1 LRSRLNEEEDE
12 LFKEYTL
19 SSDVDRWIFGADIY
33 IDLAH
38 VIMLEECN
46 ILDKKERNKIIKA
59 LLEIKEEG
67 VAIEN
72 YEDVHVAI
80 ESKIIE
86 KLGGVGGKMHTAR
99 SRNDE
104 VATCL
109 RFKSR
114 EELMDIMQLI
124 LDLLKT
130 ILNFSKDNIDVIM
143 PGYTHM
149 QHAQPVLLSHYYL
162 AHYDV
167 FKRDFDRLSDLYKRL
182 NLSPL
187 GSAAFA
193 GTDFQIDRERTAY
206 LLGFDGL
213 IENSMDA
220 VSTRDFVLE
229 MIFDITLI
237 MVNVSRIAEEL
248 ILWSTSEF
256 NFIEIKDSFASTSS
270 IMPQKKNPDSLE
282 LMRAKYGS
290 LIGYLTAALSICK
303 AIPFSYNLDNQ
314 EVSVHLLM
322 SIQTVKITLKLL
334 NRIIDTLKINKD
346 VMQKKSVEGFTTAT
360 DLADIITIK
369 TNIPFRVSHS
379 IIGEF
384 AKDYDMYKDLEIFDL
399 DRQKPKVFEHFQDIK
414 KVIDRLDDIS
424 LKKIGKKL
432 SDLGLKTEDVENA
445 LNPAKNI
452 ERRTSIG
459 GTSHFEVKKMIE
471 KRDIILKEAETE
483 ISGLV
488 NSVKERI
495 NDLLSLC
502 KDIEDDG

>member
-1 LRSRLNEEEDE
+1 MMRDILRSRLRGEEDD
-12 LFKEYTL
+12 LFKKYTL
-19 SSDVDRWIFGADIY
+19 SPDVDRWIFDADIY
-33 IDLAH
+33 VDLAH
-38 VIMLEECN
+38 VIMLGEHN
-46 ILDKKERNKIIKA
+46 IIGSEDRDKIIRA
-59 LLEIKEEG
+59 LLEVRDEG
-67 VAIEN
+67 VEIEN

-86 KLGGVGGKMHTAR
+86 KIGSVGGRMHTAR

-114 EELMDIMQLI
+114 EELINIMQLT
-124 LDLLKT
+124 LNLLNT
-130 ILNFSKDNIDVIM
+130 ILNFSKDNIDIIM

-149 QHAQPVLLSHYYL
+149 QHAQPVLLSHHYL

-167 FKRDFDRLSDLYKRL
+167 FKRDFDRLTDLYKRL

-193 GTDFQIDRERTAY
+193 GTGFRIDRERTAY

-213 IENSMDA
+213 VENSMDA
-220 VSTRDFVLE
+220 VSTRDFALE

-237 MVNVSRIAEEL
+237 MINVSRIAEEL

-256 NFIEIKDSFASTSS
+256 NFIEIDDSFASTSS

-282 LMRAKYGS
+282 LMRARTGS
-290 LIGYLTAALSICK
+290 LIGCLTAALSICK

-314 EVSVHLLM
+314 EVSVHLLR
-322 SIQTVKITLKLL
+322 SIQTVKITLSLL
-334 NRIIDTLKINKD
+334 NRIIDTITVHKD
-346 VMQKKSVEGFTTAT
+346 SMREESDKGFTTAT
-360 DLADIITIK
+360 DLADIITDK
-369 TNIPFRVSHS
+369 TKIPFRVSHS

-384 AKDYDMYKDLEIFDL
+384 AKEYSTYKGSCNLKNI
-399 DRQKPKVFEHFQDIK
+399 
-414 KVIDRLDDIS
+414 IDKLDDIS

-432 SDLGLKTEDVENA
+432 SDIGLTMNDVENA

-452 ERRTSIG
+452 ERRASIG
-459 GTSHFEVKKMIE
+459 GTSYSEVKKMIE
-471 KRDIILKEAETE
+471 EREIALKDAKNE
-483 ISGLV
+483 V
-488 NSVKERI
+488 NNLENKVKERI
-495 NDLLSLC
+495 NNLITLC
-502 KDIEDDG
+502 KDIVKV

>member
-1 LRSRLNEEEDE
+1 MKDILRSRLNEDEDE

-19 SSDVDRWIFGADIY
+19 SPDVDKWIFDADIY
-33 IDLAH
+33 VDLAH
-38 VIMLEECN
+38 VIMLGECKIISLEER
-46 ILDKKERNKIIKA
+46 DKIIKA
-59 LLEIKEEG
+59 LLEVKDEG
-67 VAIEN
+67 IERIEIED

-114 EELMDIMQLI
+114 EELIDIMQLI
-124 LDLLKT
+124 LDLLRT
-130 ILNFSKDNIDVIM
+130 ILNFSRENIDVIM

-167 FKRDFDRLSDLYKRL
+167 FKRDFDRLSDFYKRL

-193 GTDFQIDRERTAY
+193 GTGFKIDRERTAY
-206 LLGFDGL
+206 MLGFDGL
-213 IENSMDA
+213 VENSMDA

-237 MVNVSRIAEEL
+237 MINVSRMAEEL

-256 NFIEIKDSFASTSS
+256 NFIELDDSFASTSS

-282 LMRAKYGS
+282 LMRSRSGS

-322 SIQTVKITLKLL
+322 SIQIVKITLKLL
-334 NRIIDTLKINKD
+334 NRIIDTLTVHKD
-346 VMQKKSVEGFTTAT
+346 VMMEESDKGFTTAT
-360 DLADIITIK
+360 ELADIITIK
-369 TNIPFRVSHS
+369 TKIPFRVAHS

-384 AKDYDMYKDLEIFDL
+384 AKEYDMYKEFY
-399 DRQKPKVFEHFQDIK
+399 DIK
-414 KVIDRLDDIS
+414 KITDRLDGIS
-424 LKKIGKKL
+424 ITKIGKKL
-432 SDLGLKTEDVENA
+432 SDLGLTIEDVENA
-445 LNPAKNI
+445 LNPSKNI
-452 ERRTSIG
+452 ERRISIG
-459 GTSHFEVKKMIE
+459 GTSHLEVKKMIE
-471 KRDIILKEAETE
+471 KRETISKNAETE
-483 ISGLV
+483 VSGLA
-488 NSVKERI
+488 NRVKERI
-495 NDLLSLC
+495 NELLALC
-502 KDIEDDG
+502 NDVGKE